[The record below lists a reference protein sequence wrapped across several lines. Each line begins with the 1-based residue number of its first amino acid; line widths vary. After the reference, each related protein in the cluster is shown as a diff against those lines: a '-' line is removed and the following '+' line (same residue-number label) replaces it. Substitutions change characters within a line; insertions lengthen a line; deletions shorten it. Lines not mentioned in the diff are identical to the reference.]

1 MKHTIDLGALLL
13 ITFAIYTAIC
23 WIVDSVIENVKKR
36 KYNRQIEQLKREK
49 REMQHTAEY
58 AEFIAIST
66 AYGKDN

>member
-13 ITFAIYTAIC
+13 IAFITYTAVYGLIC
-23 WIVDSVIENVKKR
+23 SIVENVKKR
-36 KYNRQIEQLKREK
+36 KYNRQIEQLKRAK

-66 AYGKDN
+66 AYGKDK